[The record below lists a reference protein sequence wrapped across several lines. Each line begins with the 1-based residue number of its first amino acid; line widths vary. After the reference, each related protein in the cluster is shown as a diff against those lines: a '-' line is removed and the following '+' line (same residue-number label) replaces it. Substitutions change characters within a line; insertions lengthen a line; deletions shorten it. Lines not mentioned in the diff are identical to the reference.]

1 MSADPPAERAE
12 TQDERDLLSFQ
23 ARIDRPTTIK
33 IPEFKRDERLRH
45 VILSRQFS
53 VDLLEDLAGT
63 ADKIRGLSKSRAGQD
78 FLINLLHHKRA
89 MLYFT
94 QPSTRTFLSF
104 MAACQI
110 LGITC
115 NEVRDPSTS
124 SETKGETRFDSI
136 RMFSSYFDLIIMRS
150 PVARLA
156 EACAYLMN
164 DLSSHGQR
172 SVPIVNAGSGADQHP
187 TQALLDIYTL
197 QRTFQF
203 ASPKDSPVGNRFDE
217 IRQQYPSLGRGL
229 AGKTYGFCGDIGRGR
244 TVRSLAEL
252 LAGYENVTLVF
263 VAPQHPTLALRD
275 DLRQRL
281 LSRGVRFFEVNSL
294 EEPID
299 GRPVIEQVD
308 ALYMTRIQKEHDN
321 PADAASMAAI
331 DFDRYKL
338 TRELVSRMKSYA
350 PILHP
355 FPRDQHFG
363 EIPQE
368 IDDDPRAMYFR
379 QARNGMWIRAALL
392 AHIFNADH
400 QISRFFHE
408 QFSQWGEL
416 PEGDRRRPA
425 ARPESTTG
433 G

>member
-1 MSADPPAERAE
+1 MTSAVEAITSHAP
-12 TQDERDLLSFQ
+12 TQDELDLLAYQ
-23 ARIDRPTTIK
+23 ARIDRPIPQK
-33 IPEFKRDERLRH
+33 IPEFSRDERLRH
-45 VILSRQFS
+45 VIFSRQFS
-53 VDLLEDLAGT
+53 VDLLEDLAST
-63 ADKIRGLSKSRAGQD
+63 ADKIRDLSKVRFGQD

-136 RMFSSYFDLIIMRS
+136 RMFSSYFDLIVMRS
-150 PVARLA
+150 PIARLA
-156 EACAYLMN
+156 EACAYLMS
-164 DLSSHGQR
+164 DLAASGNR
-172 SVPIVNAGSGADQHP
+172 SVPIINAGSGADQHP

-203 ASPKDSPVGNRFDE
+203 ASPKDSPIGNRFDE
-217 IRQQYPSLGRGL
+217 IRRQFPNLTRGL
-229 AGKTYGFCGDIGRGR
+229 SHKFYGFCGDIGRGR

-252 LAGYENVTLVF
+252 LAGYEGVTLAF
-263 VAPQHPTLALRD
+263 VAPRHPTLSLSE
-275 DLRQRL
+275 DLRERL
-281 LSRGVRFFEVNSL
+281 ATRNVRVIEAESL
-294 EEPID
+294 DESVD
-299 GRPVIEQVD
+299 GRPLIEQLD
-308 ALYMTRIQKEHDN
+308 ALYMTRIQKEHNN
-321 PADAASMAAI
+321 PADEATFAAI
-331 DFDRYKL
+331 DFSKYKL
-338 TRELVSRMKSYA
+338 TSELVSRMKSYA

-368 IDDDPRAMYFR
+368 IDANPRAMYFR

-400 QISRFFHE
+400 QISRYYHE
-408 QFSQWGEL
+408 RME
-416 PEGDRRRPA
+416 
-425 ARPESTTG
+425 
-433 G
+433 

>member
-1 MSADPPAERAE
+1 MDARSDSPHTPS
-12 TQDERDLLSFQ
+12 QDERDLLLYQ
-23 ARIDRPTTIK
+23 ARIDRPIPQK
-33 IPEFKRDERLRH
+33 VPEFSRDERLRH
-45 VILSRQFS
+45 VIFSRQFS
-53 VDLLEDLAGT
+53 VNLLEDLAAT
-63 ADKIRGLSKSRAGQD
+63 ADQIRGLSKSRTGQD

-150 PVARLA
+150 PIARLA

-164 DLSSHGQR
+164 DLAASGNR

-203 ASPKDSPVGNRFDE
+203 ASPRDSPVGTRFDE
-217 IRQQYPSLGRGL
+217 IRRQHPNLQRGL
-229 AGKTYGFCGDIGRGR
+229 SHKIYGFCGDIGRGR

-252 LAGYENVTLVF
+252 LAGYEGVTLAF
-263 VAPQHPTLALRD
+263 VAPRHPTLGLGD
-275 DLRQRL
+275 DLRERL
-281 LSRGVRFFEVNSL
+281 TARGVHFIEAQSL
-294 EEPID
+294 EEPFD
-299 GRPVIEQVD
+299 GRPLIERLD
-308 ALYMTRIQKEHDN
+308 ALYMTRIQKEHNAPGDE
-321 PADAASMAAI
+321 AAFGAI
-331 DFDRYKL
+331 DFSNYKL
-338 TRELVSRMKSYA
+338 SRELVSRMKSYA

-363 EIPQE
+363 EIPPE
-368 IDDDPRAMYFR
+368 IDSDPRAMYFR

-392 AHIFNADH
+392 AHIFNVDH
-400 QISRFFHE
+400 QISRFYHE
-408 QFSQWGEL
+408 HMK
-416 PEGDRRRPA
+416 
-425 ARPESTTG
+425 
-433 G
+433 

>member
-1 MSADPPAERAE
+1 MPADAPMTPAP
-12 TQDERDLLSFQ
+12 TQDDLDLLHYQS
-23 ARIDRPTTIK
+23 RIDRPIPAK
-33 IPEFKRDERLRH
+33 LPEFSCDERLRH
-45 VILSRQFS
+45 VIFSRQFS
-53 VDLLEDLAGT
+53 VDMLEDLAGT
-63 ADKIRGLSKSRAGQD
+63 ADKIRALSKARMGQD

-115 NEVRDPSTS
+115 NEVRDASTS

-164 DLSSHGQR
+164 DLSTSGSR

-187 TQALLDIYTL
+187 TQALLDVYTL
-197 QRTFQF
+197 QRSFQF
-203 ASPKDSPVGNRFDE
+203 ASPNDSPRGTRYDE
-217 IRQQYPSLGRGL
+217 IRREHPALTRGL
-229 AGKTYGFCGDIGRGR
+229 SHKVYGFCGDIGRGR

-252 LAGYENVTLVF
+252 LAGYEGVSLAF
-263 VAPQHPTLALRD
+263 VAPEHPTLSLGV

-281 LSRGVRFFEVNSL
+281 VARGVRIFEVDSL
-294 EEPID
+294 EAPID
-299 GRPVIEQVD
+299 GRPLIEQVD
-308 ALYMTRIQKEHDN
+308 ALYMTRIQKEHNVATDE
-321 PADAASMAAI
+321 ATFAAI
-331 DFDRYKL
+331 DFERYKL
-338 TRELVSRMKSYA
+338 NRGLVARMKSYA

-363 EIPQE
+363 EIPPE
-368 IDDDPRAMYFR
+368 IDADPRAMYFR

-392 AHIFNADH
+392 AHLFNVDH
-400 QISRFFHE
+400 QISRFYHE
-408 QFSQWGEL
+408 QYGAWE
-416 PEGDRRRPA
+416 P
-425 ARPESTTG
+425 TG
-433 G
+433 LQRV

>member
-1 MSADPPAERAE
+1 MPPAP
-12 TQDERDLLSFQ
+12 TQDELDLLHYQSRF
-23 ARIDRPTTIK
+23 DRPTTLK
-33 IPEFKRDERLRH
+33 APEFSRDERLRH
-45 VILSRQFS
+45 VLFSRQFS
-53 VDLLEDLAGT
+53 VDMLEDLAGT
-63 ADKIRGLSKSRAGQD
+63 ADMIRDLSKARSGQD

-115 NEVRDPSTS
+115 NEVRDASTS

-164 DLSSHGQR
+164 DLAATGNR

-197 QRTFQF
+197 QRSFQF
-203 ASPKDSPVGNRFDE
+203 VSPKDSPLGTRYDD
-217 IRQQYPSLGRGL
+217 IRREHPSLTRGL
-229 AGKTYGFCGDIGRGR
+229 SHKVYGFCGDIGRGR

-252 LAGYENVTLVF
+252 LAGYEGVTLAF
-263 VAPQHPTLALRD
+263 VAPEHPTLMLGE
-275 DLRQRL
+275 DLRERL
-281 LSRGVRFFEVNSL
+281 LARGVRIFEVDSL
-294 EEPID
+294 EAPID
-299 GRPVIEQVD
+299 GKPLIEQVD
-308 ALYMTRIQKEHDN
+308 ALYMTRIQKEHN
-321 PADAASMAAI
+321 VAADVESFAAI
-331 DFDRYKL
+331 DFERYKL
-338 TRELVSRMKSYA
+338 NRGLVARMKSYA

-363 EIPQE
+363 EIPPE
-368 IDDDPRAMYFR
+368 IDADPRAMYFR

-392 AHIFNADH
+392 AHVFNVDH
-400 QISRFFHE
+400 QISRFYHE
-408 QFSQWGEL
+408 QYGAWKPNGLQ
-416 PEGDRRRPA
+416 RV
-425 ARPESTTG
+425 
-433 G
+433 

>member
-1 MSADPPAERAE
+1 MPDDGTTTQPPP
-12 TQDERDLLSFQ
+12 TQDELDLLFYQ
-23 ARIDRPTTIK
+23 ARIDRPLTLK
-33 IPEFKRDERLRH
+33 VPEFSRDERLRH
-45 VILSRQFS
+45 VIFSRQFS

-63 ADKIRGLSKSRAGQD
+63 ADKIRQLSKVRAGQD
-78 FLINLLHHKRA
+78 FLISLLHHKRG

-164 DLSSHGQR
+164 DLAARGSR

-203 ASPKDSPVGNRFDE
+203 SSPKDSPIGTRYDE
-217 IRQQYPSLGRGL
+217 IRRTFPQLTRGL
-229 AGKTYGFCGDIGRGR
+229 AHKFYGFCGDIGRGR

-252 LAGYENVTLVF
+252 LAGYEGVTLAF
-263 VAPQHPTLALRD
+263 VSPRHPTLVMGD

-281 LSRGVRFFEVNSL
+281 LSRGVRIIEADSL
-294 EEPID
+294 EEPVD
-299 GRPVIEQVD
+299 GRPLIEQLD
-308 ALYMTRIQKEHDN
+308 ALYMTRIQKEHNN
-321 PADAASMAAI
+321 PADEAAFAAI
-331 DFDRYKL
+331 DFSRYKL
-338 TRELVSRMKSYA
+338 NRELVSRMKSYA

-363 EIPQE
+363 EIPPE
-368 IDDDPRAMYFR
+368 IDADPRAMYFR

-392 AHIFNADH
+392 AHIFNVDH
-400 QISRFFHE
+400 QISRYFHE
-408 QFSQWGEL
+408 RF
-416 PEGDRRRPA
+416 D
-425 ARPESTTG
+425 
-433 G
+433 